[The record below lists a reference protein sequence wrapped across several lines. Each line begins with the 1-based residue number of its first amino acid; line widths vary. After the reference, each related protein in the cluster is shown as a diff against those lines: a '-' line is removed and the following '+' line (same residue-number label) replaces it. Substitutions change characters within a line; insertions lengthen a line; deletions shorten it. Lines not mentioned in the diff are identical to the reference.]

1 MYVEVALVLLTMKF
15 LGREC
20 KRERERRPMT
30 DADKNKSYKGKKW
43 C

>member
-15 LGREC
+15 LGRE
-20 KRERERRPMT
+20 RERERRPMT
-30 DADKNKSYKGKKW
+30 DADKNKSYKGKKM